1 MASQLPAA
9 TLLHGWARTQTRPRL
24 RWRQLRLVAAPT
36 LWPRQPPPLPTLL
49 TPARPAPLMT
59 QQQQMAQQ
67 LVQHV
72 ADRRVAV
79 AAARVAGAS
88 SARLRQ
94 PRRGKT
100 ASGSTRYVLCLATS
114 LLDCLVMLL
123 VLLLV
128 LLFLLVLLLSYRVMC
143 HAHVPLHV
151 MSERRTVR
159 CHRAQV
165 CASRR
170 VWQPRHA

>member
-59 QQQQMAQQ
+59 QQQQQQQ

-100 ASGSTRYVLCLATS
+100 ASGSTRSVICLATS

-123 VLLLV
+123 VLVMVLV
-128 LLFLLVLLLSYRVMC
+128 LVLALVLLLVLLLLLS
-143 HAHVPLHV
+143 
-151 MSERRTVR
+151 
-159 CHRAQV
+159 
-165 CASRR
+165 
-170 VWQPRHA
+170 

>member
-49 TPARPAPLMT
+49 TPARPPLMT
-59 QQQQMAQQ
+59 QQQQLAQR

-72 ADRRVAV
+72 ADRPVAV

>member
-100 ASGSTRYVLCLATS
+100 ASGSTRSVICLATS

-123 VLLLV
+123 
-128 LLFLLVLLLSYRVMC
+128 LLVLLLS
-143 HAHVPLHV
+143 
-151 MSERRTVR
+151 
-159 CHRAQV
+159 
-165 CASRR
+165 
-170 VWQPRHA
+170 